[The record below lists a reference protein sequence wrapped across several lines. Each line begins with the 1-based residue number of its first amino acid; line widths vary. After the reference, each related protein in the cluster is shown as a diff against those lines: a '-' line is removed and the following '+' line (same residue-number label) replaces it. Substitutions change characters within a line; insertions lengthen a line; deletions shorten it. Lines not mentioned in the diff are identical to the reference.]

1 MRHTKAM
8 HLLQSG
14 VPLVM
19 VKDFMNKVTLEGVAP
34 TRPASVSWLKS
45 GITASGLPSPIYQIL
60 LNPSVTG
67 EHIGQNQPGKC
78 AIVAKQV
85 HHGRPRQPHDRT
97 LSHGGCGRQAYRL
110 LAHQA
115 SLAYQGAGSQSRNRL
130 LARAIQRMPCSIE
143 KGKVKVTVISKQNKN
158 GCLFFAA

>member
-1 MRHTKAM
+1 M